1 VGRLLWLPLAA
12 LTQEYGNVFNHMK
25 ITIDLPDEL
34 LIAAKKSAAGRRTT
48 LRKIFERG
56 LKRELASLPGKR
68 RRKGRIRWV
77 TAPGGLPPGLDI
89 SSRDAMHSWLSRQR

>member
-1 VGRLLWLPLAA
+1 M
-12 LTQEYGNVFNHMK
+12 FNHMK
-25 ITIDLPDEL
+25 TTIDLPDKL
-34 LIAAKKSAAGRRTT
+34 LIAAKKSAAESRTT

-68 RRKGRIRWV
+68 RRKGHIRWV